1 MCHTQLQLSLPTSSC
16 SEKAILSVFKA
27 DNVMSLLAEVWP
39 VHRVNWGE
47 ASEMELPEMDP
58 KEAECPGKQDKRED
72 PGKLKLPS
80 LLQKFKVSELLIAQ
94 SNTRATNHV

>member
-1 MCHTQLQLSLPTSSC
+1 
-16 SEKAILSVFKA
+16 
-27 DNVMSLLAEVWP
+27 MSLLAEVWP

-58 KEAECPGKQDKRED
+58 KEAECPGKQDKRGD

-80 LLQKFKVSELLIAQ
+80 LL
-94 SNTRATNHV
+94 